1 MSKKKWSIFTAV
13 ILVFSMV
20 LTACGGGGGGAD
32 DASKNTLVLTDKNEP
47 PNLDSAKSTDQVSFQ
62 ILTNA
67 LEGLMRLDKDQKPVP
82 GIAESYEVSSD
93 KLTYTFHLRDA
104 KWSDGKAVTANDF
117 EYGWKRAL
125 NPKTASQYAY
135 ILEPIKNAMEYNS
148 GTAKAEDV
156 GVKALDEKTLQ
167 VTLKAPSP
175 YFLELTAFATFM
187 PQRQDI
193 VEKYG
198 DKFALEATNMVYNGP
213 FSIDKWNHGVS
224 VHMIKNNNY
233 WDSKNVKLANAEI
246 KFLKE
251 ESTKVNL
258 YKTNKIDFTE
268 ITKDFADAFKSSPE
282 RFVLKESSAW
292 YIEFNQREGFL
303 KNKKLRQAISLAI
316 DKKTLTDQV
325 LKTGSTPA
333 GALVPPDIHANVN
346 EKFRDI
352 SKISASYDPAKA
364 KQLWQ
369 EGLKEEGL
377 TNSVKIDLVGDDT
390 TSAKDQMEFVS
401 DQLKKNLGLT
411 ITVSPVTFK
420 ERLQRGKDGNFQMLF
435 SGWGADYNDAMSYL
449 DIFTTGQSYNRGK
462 WSNAEYDA
470 LIKKSKD
477 NPDFEA
483 RVQDLIKAEKIL
495 VDEQGIAPLYH
506 RTRLSLLKPY
516 VKGAAWNTTWGF
528 FDLKGAYLDGK

>member
-1 MSKKKWSIFTAV
+1 MSKKKWSIFTAI
-13 ILVFSMV
+13 ILIFSMV
-20 LTACGGGGGGAD
+20 LAACGGGGAN
-32 DASKNTLVLTDKNEP
+32 DASKNTLVLTDKSEP

-82 GIAESYEVSSD
+82 GIAESYDVSDD

-104 KWSDGKAVTANDF
+104 KWSDGKPVTANDF
-117 EYGWKRAL
+117 EYSWKRAL
-125 NPKTASQYAY
+125 DPKTASEYAY
-135 ILEPIKNAMEYNS
+135 ILEPVKNAMEYNA
-148 GTAKAEDV
+148 GKAKPEDV

-175 YFLELTAFATFM
+175 YFLELTAFSTFM
-187 PQRQDI
+187 PQRKDI
-193 VEKYG
+193 VEKFG
-198 DKFALEATNMVYNGP
+198 DKFALEANNMVYNGP
-213 FSIDKWNHGVS
+213 FAIDKWEHGVS
-224 VHMIKNNNY
+224 VHLVKNENY

-251 ESTKVNL
+251 ESTRVNL

-292 YIEFNQREGFL
+292 YIEMNQREGLF
-303 KNKKLRQAISLAI
+303 KNKKIRQAIELAI
-316 DKKTLTDQV
+316 DKKTLTEQV
-325 LKTGSTPA
+325 LKTGSVPA
-333 GALVPPDIHANVN
+333 GGVVPPDIHANTEQN
-346 EKFRDI
+346 FREI
-352 SKISASYDPAKA
+352 SKAPVMYDPVKA

-369 EGLKEEGL
+369 EGLKEEGI
-377 TNSVKIDLVGDDT
+377 TNPGKIVLVGDDT
-390 TSAKDQMEFVS
+390 TNAKDQMEFIS
-401 DQLKKNLGLT
+401 DQLQKNLGLQLAVT
-411 ITVSPVTFK
+411 PVTFK
-420 ERLQRGKDGNFQMLF
+420 ERLQRGKSGNFQMLL

-449 DIFTTGQSYNRGK
+449 DLFVTGQSYNRGK

-470 LIKKSKD
+470 LIAKSKN

-483 RVQDLIKAEKIL
+483 RVQDLIKAEKIMIE
-495 VDEQGIAPLYH
+495 DQGIAPLYY

>member
-1 MSKKKWSIFTAV
+1 MRKNRWFLFTAI
-13 ILVFSMV
+13 ILVLSMV
-20 LTACGGGGGGAD
+20 LTACGGGSD
-32 DASKNTLVLTDKNEP
+32 DASKNTLVLTDKSEP

-67 LEGLMRLDKDQKPVP
+67 LEGLMRLDKNQKPVP
-82 GIAESYEVSSD
+82 GIAESYKLSSD

-104 KWSDGKAVTANDF
+104 KWSDGKAVTAQDF
-117 EYGWKRAL
+117 EYAWKRAL

-135 ILEPIKNAMEYNS
+135 ILEPVKNAMEYNA
-148 GTAKAEDV
+148 GTAKPEDV

-198 DKFALEATNMVYNGP
+198 DKFALEAANMVYNGP
-213 FSIDKWNHGVS
+213 FSIDKWEHGVS
-224 VHMIKNNNY
+224 VHMVKNNHY
-233 WDSKNVKLANAEI
+233 WDSKNVKLANAEV

-251 ESTKVNL
+251 ESTRVNL

-282 RFVLKESSAW
+282 RTVLKESSAW
-292 YIEFNQREGFL
+292 YIEFNQREGFF
-303 KNKKLRQAISLAI
+303 KNKKLRQAIELAI
-316 DKKTLTDQV
+316 DKQTLTNQI
-325 LKTGSTPA
+325 LKTGSVAA
-333 GALVPPDIHANVN
+333 GGLVPPDIHANVN
-346 EKFRDI
+346 EKFRDV
-352 SKISASYDPAKA
+352 SKAPVMYDPKKA
-364 KQLWQ
+364 KQLWE

-377 TNSVKIDLVGDDT
+377 TSSVKIELVGDDT
-390 TSAKDQMEFVS
+390 TNSKDQMEYVS
-401 DQLKKNLGLT
+401 DQLQKNLGLKIT
-411 ITVSPVTFK
+411 ISPVTFK

-470 LIKKSKD
+470 LIKKSKN

-495 VDEQGIAPLYH
+495 IDDQGIAPLYY

-516 VKGAAWNTTWGF
+516 VKGAIWNTTWGF
-528 FDLKGAYLDGK
+528 YDFKGASVDGK

>member
-1 MSKKKWSIFTAV
+1 MSKKKWSIFTAI
-13 ILVFSMV
+13 ILVLSMV
-20 LTACGGGGGGAD
+20 LAACGGGGAD
-32 DASKNTLVLTDKNEP
+32 DASKNTLVLTDKSEP

-135 ILEPIKNAMEYNS
+135 ILEPIKNAMEYNA

-175 YFLELTAFATFM
+175 YFLELTAFSTFM

-198 DKFALEATNMVYNGP
+198 DKFALEAANMVYNGP

-224 VHMIKNNNY
+224 VHMIKNKNY

-251 ESTKVNL
+251 ESTRVNL
-258 YKTNKIDFTE
+258 YKTNKIDFSE

-292 YIEFNQREGFL
+292 YIEFNQREGFF

-333 GALVPPDIHANVN
+333 GGLVPPDIHANVN
-346 EKFRDI
+346 EKFRDK

-390 TSAKDQMEFVS
+390 TSSKDQMEFIS

-449 DIFTTGQSYNRGK
+449 DIFITGQSYNRGK
-462 WSNAEYDA
+462 WSNEEYDA
-470 LIKKSKD
+470 LIKKSKE

-495 VDEQGIAPLYH
+495 IDDQGIAPLYH